1 MIIHSKENKRKI
13 SIGLMFACLYIISSY
28 VAQDILISSTLNTI
42 FLYAF
47 LAISAYCLFCEK
59 SIDIKRYGFV
69 WWYLFF
75 MIFSLAIMLMS
86 PSISE
91 VWGSFYSMI
100 VSLFVAF
107 SFQINMKNEKDFI
120 FICWC
125 YAIAS
130 FAFVLILLFTGNLKG
145 DASNRLGQEILGNA
159 NIFAAMMMVGVMY
172 SIWLLLY
179 SSPKAIY
186 KVMLLIM
193 ILLDMYSLALS
204 GGRKFFIVPF
214 IFLYILLMFR
224 KDKNGKRHIVAYTLL
239 FAVIFGVVWWVIM
252 NVPFFYEAIGVRM
265 QGLVDNV
272 QGVGGDGSAEIRE
285 RMREIAINKWLERP
299 FIGYG
304 FDSFKYL
311 AQQEVGHFYYSHCN
325 YTELLYSGGIF
336 YFILYYLIFAII
348 AKNSLQ
354 NRALPNMYKA
364 FSIGVVISLFIFDY
378 GAVSYNGTPQ
388 IVFIMMAF
396 MSSTFSRIAEYKGEL
411 S

>member
-1 MIIHSKENKRKI
+1 
-13 SIGLMFACLYIISSY
+13 
-28 VAQDILISSTLNTI
+28 
-42 FLYAF
+42 
-47 LAISAYCLFCEK
+47 
-59 SIDIKRYGFV
+59 
-69 WWYLFF
+69 
-75 MIFSLAIMLMS
+75 
-86 PSISE
+86 
-91 VWGSFYSMI
+91 
-100 VSLFVAF
+100 
-107 SFQINMKNEKDFI
+107 
-120 FICWC
+120 
-125 YAIAS
+125 
-130 FAFVLILLFTGNLKG
+130 
-145 DASNRLGQEILGNA
+145 
-159 NIFAAMMMVGVMY
+159 
-172 SIWLLLY
+172 
-179 SSPKAIY
+179 
-186 KVMLLIM
+186 M

-224 KDKNGKRHIVAYTLL
+224 KDKNGKRHMVAYTLL

-388 IVFIMMAF
+388 IVFIMMAY
-396 MSSTFSRIAEYKGEL
+396 STSFL
-411 S
+411 SCVHSEKV